1 MHAHS
6 PDIALKIAAI
16 EAEMDIIH
24 PGWREKARFDHCA
37 YDLKARIKWCLKRLS
52 LLADGNDYDV
62 LIVRDARNSQQCY
75 AHPVLPATARYE
87 TVTREPPSPL
97 ALSVLPSTAEE
108 QRLPDAVG
116 EPALVNTDRDQLRQ
130 LTRGKRKP
138 VAAAEGGAV

>member
-6 PDIALKIAAI
+6 PDIALKINAI

-97 ALSVLPSTAEE
+97 SVLPSTAEE

-116 EPALVNTDRDQLRQ
+116 ESALVNTDREQLRQ
-130 LTRGKRKP
+130 LTRGKKTKHVV
-138 VAAAEGGAV
+138 VAGGVA

>member
-6 PDIALKIAAI
+6 PVILEKIQKL
-16 EAEMDIIH
+16 ETEMDVIW
-24 PGWREKARFDHCA
+24 PGWRQKQPFGECH

-52 LLADGNDYDV
+52 LLSEGNDWDV

-97 ALSVLPSTAEE
+97 SVLPSTAEE

-130 LTRGKRKP
+130 L
-138 VAAAEGGAV
+138 GGAE